1 MKKKP
6 QQEEKRIKES
16 EQFYKTLFESAGDA
30 IFIMH
35 GDCFIDCNTKT
46 LEMYGC
52 KREEIVGEPP
62 YHFSPP
68 KQPDGR
74 DSKEKALEKI
84 NAAFSGIPQ
93 FFEWQHIRLDGTPFD
108 AEVSLTVFV
117 HEEKKFIL
125 AVVRDVTERK
135 ESEEAILRERKFS
148 ELLINSSVDGIISF
162 DRDCRYTLWNKGIE
176 HITGLKEEYVI
187 GKFAFDLFPFLIETG
202 EDKYYYETLEG
213 KTVFSKD
220 RPYDVPETGEK
231 GFHESHYSPIVAESG
246 EIVGGLIIVRI
257 VTERKLVEDALEESE
272 KTARALINATTDAAV
287 LIDKEGIII
296 RLNDTM
302 AEWLGQTSHN
312 LIGTNIFD
320 YLPSELAEQRKV
332 KGLEAAKAHA
342 PVRFEDKRGDRW
354 LENSV
359 FPVYNPQGKVI
370 RYAIYS
376 RDITERKQKEVKLI
390 EAKKAAEAANCLKSE
405 FLANMSHEIRTPM
418 NTILG
423 MLDLLSE
430 TSLTEEQLNYLKASE
445 KAGDALIHLIDD
457 IIDLSKIEADQVE
470 IEEINFCLNE
480 ILSERVDIYKN
491 KAKENNLQLVSN
503 ISKSVPDTV
512 KGDPMRLCQV
522 IDNLLENAIKFTEK
536 GEVTFEVKISK
547 ELDETGPVKSLPAQS
562 TGSSQSTEKC
572 NLFFSIRDTG
582 IGIPEEKRNLVF
594 DIFRQADTST
604 MRKFGGTGI
613 GLSISRRLVEKMG
626 GRLWVESEVGKG
638 STFCFTIPFALKQK
652 DSVVKLIPEALR
664 NAETYSNK
672 GAIKILL
679 VEDSEDNQ
687 MLIKHYLK
695 KTPYQVDVAEN
706 GKIALQMFMS
716 DHYDLVLM
724 DLEMPVMD
732 GYAATREIR
741 KFEAEKKKESIPIV
755 TLTAHALKEFE
766 EKSLGAGCT
775 AHISKPIKKDKL
787 LEIIYE
793 YTNKI

>member
-1 MKKKP
+1 MKKKAL
-6 QQEEKRIKES
+6 QEEKRIKEG
-16 EQFYKTLFESAGDA
+16 EQFYKALFESAGDA
-30 IFIMH
+30 IFIMQ

-46 LEMYGC
+46 LEMFGC
-52 KREEIVGEPP
+52 AREEIIGKPP
-62 YHFSPP
+62 YRFSPP

-84 NAAFSGIPQ
+84 NAAFGGVPQ
-93 FFEWQHIRLDGTPFD
+93 SFEWQHIKFDGTPFD
-108 AEVSLTVFV
+108 AEVSLTIFV

-125 AVVRDVTERK
+125 AVVRDVSERK
-135 ESEEAILRERKFS
+135 ESEEAILHERKFS
-148 ELLINSSVDGIISF
+148 ELLINSSVDGIIAF
-162 DRDCRYTLWNKGIE
+162 DRECRYTLWNKGIE
-176 HITGLKEEYVI
+176 QMSGLQGEYVI

-246 EIVGGLIIVRI
+246 EIVGGLIIVQV
-257 VTERKLVEDALEESE
+257 VTERKLVEEALEESE

-320 YLPSELAEQRKV
+320 YLPSELAEQRKM

-359 FPVYNPQGKVI
+359 FPVYNPQGKVT
-370 RYAIYS
+370 RYAVYS

-390 EAKKAAEAANCLKSE
+390 EAKKTAEAANRLKSE
-405 FLANMSHEIRTPM
+405 FLAMMSHEIRTPM
-418 NTILG
+418 NTVLG

-430 TSLTEEQLNYLKASE
+430 TSMTQEQLHFTNASMA
-445 KAGDALIHLIDD
+445 AGDTLLHLIDD
-457 IIDLSKIEADQVE
+457 IIDLSKIESDQVGM
-470 IEEINFCLNE
+470 EEVNFCLDE
-480 ILSERVDIYKN
+480 ILSERLIIYKN
-491 KAKENNLQLVSN
+491 KVKEKNLKFVSN
-503 ISKSVPDTV
+503 ISEYIPDTLM
-512 KGDPMRLCQV
+512 GDPARLCQ
-522 IDNLLENAIKFTEK
+522 IINNLLDNAIKFTEK
-536 GEVTFEVKISK
+536 GEVSIEVKLLEKIDDADNVS
-547 ELDETGPVKSLPAQS
+547 SLPS
-562 TGSSQSTEKC
+562 TITGSPQAAEKATL
-572 NLFFSIRDTG
+572 LFSVKDTG
-582 IGIPEEKRNLVF
+582 IGIPKEKQNMIF
-594 DIFRQADTST
+594 DLFSQADTST
-604 MRKFGGTGI
+604 SRKFGGTGI
-613 GLSISRRLVEKMG
+613 GLSISKKLVEKMG
-626 GRLWVESEVGKG
+626 GDIRVESEVGKG
-638 STFCFTIPFALKQK
+638 STFYVTIPLGMKQK
-652 DSVVKLIPEALR
+652 DNPPSLPPETLKKVATNPIERAL
-664 NAETYSNK
+664 
-672 GAIKILL
+672 KILL

-695 KTPYQVDVAEN
+695 KTPYQVNVAEN
-706 GKIALQMFMS
+706 GKIAFQMVKS
-716 DHYDLVLM
+716 GNYDLVLM

-741 KFEAEKKKESIPIV
+741 KFEVENRKDPTPIV
-755 TLTAHALKEFE
+755 ALTAHALKEDK

-775 AHISKPIKKDKL
+775 AHVTKPIKKDKL
-787 LEIIYE
+787 LEVIYE
-793 YTNKI
+793 YVSK